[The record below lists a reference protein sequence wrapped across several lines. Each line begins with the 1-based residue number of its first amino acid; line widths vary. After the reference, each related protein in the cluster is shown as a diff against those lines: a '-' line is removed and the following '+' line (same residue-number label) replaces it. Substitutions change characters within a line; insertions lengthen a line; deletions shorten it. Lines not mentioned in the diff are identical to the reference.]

1 MNILVLHEVD
11 YLKKVVYEVH
21 DIPELL
27 ASRGHDVTFIDY
39 EEHWERRHKLDQKKA
54 KAAAEKIARD
64 LNKRFD
70 LAYEWEGDH
79 IAFERPGVSG
89 SLHVGKTNVQLDVEL
104 SFLLVALK
112 GPIEREIHKQLD
124 AVFGEA

>member
-1 MNILVLHEVD
+1 MPTISI
-11 YLKKVVYEVH
+11 K
-21 DIPELL
+21 
-27 ASRGHDVTFIDY
+27 
-39 EEHWERRHKLDQKKA
+39 RRHKLDQKRA

>member
-1 MNILVLHEVD
+1 MPTISI
-11 YLKKVVYEVH
+11 K
-21 DIPELL
+21 
-27 ASRGHDVTFIDY
+27 
-39 EEHWERRHKLDQKKA
+39 RRHKLDQKRA

-64 LNKRFD
+64 LKKRFE

-104 SFLLVALK
+104 SFLLAALK

>member
-1 MNILVLHEVD
+1 MPTISI
-11 YLKKVVYEVH
+11 K
-21 DIPELL
+21 
-27 ASRGHDVTFIDY
+27 
-39 EEHWERRHKLDQKKA
+39 RRHKLDQKKA
-54 KAAAEKIARD
+54 RAAAEKIARD

-89 SLHVGKTNVQLDVEL
+89 NLHVGKTNVQLDVDL
-104 SFLLVALK
+104 SFLLLALK

-124 AVFGEA
+124 ALFGEA